1 MKKILIVEDDAGI
14 RDSLKDI
21 LEFSGYTVLTATNG
35 KEGFSEILNSNPN
48 LVVCDVNMPELNGY
62 ELLGALTQRMK
73 PELLP
78 PFIFLTAKIDKKD
91 IRQGMNLGADDYL
104 TKPFDHNELL
114 RIIKMRLEKR
124 EKLLQFAKDNTT
136 VSEKLKEQDLISNA
150 SFELSKL
157 AIPTTEGLELVDFDQ
172 IIRCEADRAYCKFFL
187 ANKTRLVVSK
197 SLKEFEEML
206 LAKNFI
212 KTHKSHIINITHLAK
227 YVRGVNG
234 YLVMSDGSSIPV
246 SSRKKEEV
254 LSKLKQS

>member
-1 MKKILIVEDDAGI
+1 MSMPRRAMKELGLQACCLRCDEADVGGSQRCKSCISHHRNVRELIA
-14 RDSLKDI
+14 
-21 LEFSGYTVLTATNG
+21 TA
-35 KEGFSEILNSNPN
+35 P
-48 LVVCDVNMPELNGY
+48 
-62 ELLGALTQRMK
+62 
-73 PELLP
+73 
-78 PFIFLTAKIDKKD
+78 
-91 IRQGMNLGADDYL
+91 ADD
-104 TKPFDHNELL
+104 E
-114 RIIKMRLEKR
+114 
-124 EKLLQFAKDNTT
+124 LLQFAKDNTT